1 MVSKNKIDEIK
12 LGILGLGN
20 YIGGYIEVLK
30 EHPKVTYVSAA
41 EKMEQRRDRYSEY
54 GVIQNVYADFDE
66 MLEKDKEINCIA
78 VFSQRHQHGEQII
91 KALNAG
97 KHVMCAVPM
106 GITLDEIREI
116 VRLVEEK
123 DLIFM
128 MFETCYYWPCAVW
141 AREKFKTG
149 AFGEFVYGAAQYYHT
164 IQDMFGSF
172 NTGFNSDWKRIA
184 GVPPMYYATHS
195 IGMLFSAINDHATKV
210 SCFGF
215 KDTQSPDIYGKGV
228 NEWDN
233 PFSNET
239 AIFTMSKGGY
249 ARINEFRR
257 IGNVRP
263 TSYISG
269 IYGSDGV
276 YENSGGRHG
285 FSSNGTDPD
294 ERPTSKYIYEDVSK
308 EINTIYSADEGASIE
323 DINLD
328 YRYHCGFSPIH
339 NYKRLPKELIAL
351 NERGLK
357 NEDFELT
364 GHNGSHLLLVDDFV
378 RACITGKQPFLNAW
392 ECARYTIPGII
403 AHESAMQGGISL
415 DIPDF
420 GDMPDKYE
428 LIDFDDLHYDE

>member
-1 MVSKNKIDEIK
+1 MVSKNKVDEIK

-20 YIGGYIEVLK
+20 HIGSYMKILK
-30 EHPKVTYVSAA
+30 AHPKITYVAAA
-41 EKMEQRRDRYSEY
+41 EQIEERRSRYSELN
-54 GVIQNVYADFDE
+54 VVQKVYASFDE
-66 MLEKDKEINCIA
+66 MLEQDKEVNCIA
-78 VFSQRHQHGEQII
+78 VYSQRHRHGEQII
-91 KALNAG
+91 KALKAG

-106 GITLDEIREI
+106 GINVEEIKEI
-116 VRLVEEK
+116 IRLVEEK

-149 AFGEFVYGAAQYYHT
+149 AFGQFVYGAAQYYHT
-164 IQDMFGSF
+164 IQDMFPSF
-172 NTGFNSDWKRIA
+172 NTGKNPAWKRVA

-215 KDTQSPDIYGKGV
+215 KDTINPDIYGKGM

-257 IGNVRP
+257 IGNIRP

-269 IYGSDGV
+269 IYGSDGT
-276 YENSGGRHG
+276 YEYSGAQHLFG
-285 FSSNGTDPD
+285 SSGTDT
-294 ERPTSKYIYEDVSK
+294 EKRPPEKYICEDVSD
-308 EINTIYSADEGASIE
+308 EINTFIYANSGADKLDVS
-323 DINLD
+323 LD
-328 YRYHCGFSPIH
+328 YKYHCGFSPVH
-339 NYKRLPKELIAL
+339 NYQRLPKELLEL
-351 NERGLK
+351 NEKCMVR
-357 NEDFELT
+357 NEYGT
-364 GHNGSHLLLVDDFV
+364 AGHNGSHFLLIDDFV
-378 RACITGKQPFLNAW
+378 RCCITGKQPFLNAW
-392 ECARYTIPGII
+392 EAARYTIPGII
-403 AHESAMQGGISL
+403 AHESAMQGGIPL

-420 GDMPDKYE
+420 GDMPEKFELLDYNDFGYDK
-428 LIDFDDLHYDE
+428 